1 MGRGVALG
9 LAQADFRV
17 QTIRDRLEAVD
28 VADVIEEEVKRQVA
42 RELHDGVAQSLT
54 SVLLQMENFKQE
66 QFGRAG
72 VQREV
77 TLLQSSV
84 RHALNNIR
92 DLLYGLRGEP
102 AVQLGL
108 VPALRKGLVKT
119 LEEKTGIQISLSVS
133 RDWPRALAA
142 DPALHLYR
150 IIQEALNNVVLHAHA
165 NSTRVRLEVQGGDQ
179 AVVVI
184 SDDGSGFPAQPNLHA
199 SRFGIVGMRERA
211 TLMGG
216 GLKVESS
223 PRGTT
228 VRLTVPLDS
237 LS

>member
-1 MGRGVALG
+1 MSSQMRKYELKARAEKQAATRRRIVEATSALH
-9 LAQADFRV
+9 
-17 QTIRDRLEAVD
+17 
-28 VADVIEEEVKRQVA
+28 EEVAPARTTVA
-42 RELHDGVAQSLT
+42 EIAR
-54 SVLLQMENFKQE
+54 
-66 QFGRAG
+66 RAG

-165 NSTRVRLEVQGGDQ
+165 TSTRVRLEVQGGDQ

-184 SDDGSGFPAQPNLHA
+184 SDDGRGFPAQPNLHA

-223 PRGTT
+223 PRGTA